1 MAPKIYFYTKFTL
14 VLVSFLCM
22 IHTDMLLIIRTTKF
36 ISLGQLKT
44 FRIYEHHTTN
54 STKHDVL
61 DDIQTTLA
69 ICCQNTNSD
78 RINLFTNKQK
88 RRTSENQTKKIPTTF
103 VFAQHHRYEDG

>member
-1 MAPKIYFYTKFTL
+1 
-14 VLVSFLCM
+14 M

-61 DDIQTTLA
+61 DDTN
-69 ICCQNTNSD
+69 NTSD
-78 RINLFTNKQK
+78 LLPKYKQ
-88 RRTSENQTKKIPTTF
+88 RSHQFVYQQTK
-103 VFAQHHRYEDG
+103 AAHE